1 MDKLVSVFAGDS
13 QMIFNPE
20 KETLLLKSNINLKK
34 EVLDIVYF
42 EIFEQMKKGV
52 VAIPMFMDV
61 VIIPKE
67 TEILVPKENSNNE

>member
-1 MDKLVSVFAGDS
+1 MDKLVSVFVGDS

-42 EIFEQMKKGV
+42 EIFEQIKKGV

-67 TEILVPKENSNNE
+67 TEFLVPKESNNG